1 MEKINFEHL
10 KNLKINLEFVKIMLK
25 LFDKEIN
32 DEIKTKKSIFKIE
45 NISSQEKK
53 IDKSFENKD
62 NKLNQSINELQNI
75 VYKLKNKY
83 PFIYRQW
90 LNKLKSNNSNLN
102 SESTSC

>member
-45 NISSQEKK
+45 NISSH
-53 IDKSFENKD
+53 KSFENKD